1 MIKLTQ
7 KVDFNQA
14 VFLSSKD
21 FEPVLLLNYRLLKAI
36 KEYDSSL
43 FGKHTQLL
51 FEIQNFALSKIKT
64 IGCQCGHSAL
74 LGILKLVNLPS
85 YTLNFDKLSKV
96 SIKFFTPLNDLSYT
110 VKKVD
115 DFTRKSDSLYEGDF
129 SKSSDPLHK
138 IKVSASVDFEIEL
151 LLEKDISYTKPEK
164 TKSTNF
170 TEHKVLPVI
179 EHLFRPRSNES
190 KDFITPV
197 IFSGAVAFTIFVLIT
212 LLKFAQANFNGLES
226 KGTIVIG
233 LFGGLIVLFYL
244 WWSVLRII

>member
-1 MIKLTQ
+1 
-7 KVDFNQA
+7 
-14 VFLSSKD
+14 
-21 FEPVLLLNYRLLKAI
+21 LNYKLLKAI
-36 KEYDSSL
+36 KEYDATL
-43 FGKHTQLL
+43 FEKHTQLL

-74 LGILKLVNLPS
+74 LGILKLINLPS
-85 YTLNFDKLSKV
+85 YSLNFDKLSKV
-96 SIKFFTPLNDLSYT
+96 SIKFFTPINDMSYT

-129 SKSSDPLHK
+129 SKSSEPLHK
-138 IKVSASVDFEIEL
+138 IKVSASIDFEIDL
-151 LLEKDISYTKPEK
+151 LLENEISYSKPEK
-164 TKSTNF
+164 LTKANF
-170 TEHKVLPVI
+170 TEHKALPVI
-179 EHLFRPRSNES
+179 EHLFRPTSNES

-197 IFSGAVAFTIFVLIT
+197 IFSGAAAFTIFVLIS
-212 LLKFAQANFNGLES
+212 LLKFAHANLNGLET